1 MIKSFEKYLG
11 EYYDIGLKKLKKDG
25 FTCKTEEVKP
35 YEDMEPSGEKRIIDI
50 RKINNKNLKIIWS
63 YEDYN

>member
-1 MIKSFEKYLG
+1 MIKSFDKYLG
-11 EYYDIGLKKLKKDG
+11 EYYDIVLKKLKNKG
-25 FTCKTEEVKP
+25 FEFRTEEVKP